1 MQCRHQKEWNKK
13 GQAGGQERLKGLFMT
28 VSEKAQ
34 GMAKSG
40 LAGGVL
46 DRKKAQNKQV
56 ILLTSVCPLQ
66 EVAKHKQ
73 DSSWNK
79 RKDRHRGELAFLGT
93 PQPSTYSTP

>member
-1 MQCRHQKEWNKK
+1 
-13 GQAGGQERLKGLFMT
+13 MT
-28 VSEKAQ
+28 VSEKTQ

-46 DRKKAQNKQV
+46 DRKKARKKKTSNSPY
-56 ILLTSVCPLQ
+56 SVCPLQ

-79 RKDRHRGELAFLGT
+79 RKDRHRGELAFPGT
-93 PQPSTYSTP
+93 PQCSTYSTP